1 VPFWEAYSVPCQSI
15 EVDVILENN
24 QLMVAHERQS
34 IKPEHTLQSLYLDPI
49 RKAKEMN
56 AGENP
61 EFQLLIDL
69 KTAAIPI
76 LKLLITQLENYRD
89 LLATAENLKET
100 F

>member
-1 VPFWEAYSVPCQSI
+1 
-15 EVDVILENN
+15 
-24 QLMVAHERQS
+24 
-34 IKPEHTLQSLYLDPI
+34 
-49 RKAKEMN
+49 MN